1 MERDKSLQFAI
12 TVYPFDSPEAGMAGS
27 RSHKFESC
35 DLRNPGMRIEP
46 VGLFTVC
53 QERTGD
59 EGGK

>member
-1 MERDKSLQFAI
+1 
-12 TVYPFDSPEAGMAGS
+12 MAGS